1 MADLFTEIFN
11 WLPLAHCINQKI
23 LVSLEVFTK
32 IQVLSFPVLTLNQVI
47 QYVCND
53 CNWSYEVALNDT
65 VYLHLFVSV
74 QVMHGGLFKD
84 DNVTLDD
91 LRKID
96 RNRQPPESGT
106 CYLPRIQ
113 SVIWTSSSLQ
123 SYPLYVI
130 NE

>member
-1 MADLFTEIFN
+1 MT
-11 WLPLAHCINQKI
+11 
-23 LVSLEVFTK
+23 V
-32 IQVLSFPVLTLNQVI
+32 
-47 QYVCND
+47 
-53 CNWSYEVALNDT
+53 DT
-65 VYLHLFVSV
+65 VCLHPPIL

-113 SVIWTSSSLQ
+113 SVILTSSSLN
-123 SYPLYVI
+123 VI